1 MGVGKLT
8 RALLFLL
15 SVLTNCFVVD
25 SSRIARAERLP
36 VKTYTTAD
44 GLPRDSIN
52 RIVRDS
58 HGFLWFCTEEGLSRF
73 DGYKFTNYTTAQGL
87 PSRQVLDLLETRA
100 GVYWAAT
107 GEGLCRFNPNGVPQP
122 QESTTRNKN
131 DAAAANPLFAICRPD
146 GVAHRDVTGL
156 FEDHNGTVWLGTWRG
171 LFRLEESGDHVIFH
185 FVDLGMPARSS
196 EDRHVMAIAEDRQGT
211 LWVGAQ
217 SSGLYRYWVNGRVER
232 YTVRDGLPSDA
243 VHSLFID
250 REGYLWVGTV
260 NGLCQLPPDWS
271 PDRPAVA
278 RVYTEATGL
287 AAGWINT
294 LFQSSDGRLWVGTNG
309 LNEFISPKDGT
320 GKSFRHYTEANGVSG
335 QAVSALAEDRDGNLW
350 IGTNNGG
357 AIKMAR
363 NGFTT
368 FGVADGL
375 GENGVT
381 TIFENQTGELCVIS
395 GEKDKPIVQRFEGKK
410 LITAHP
416 RYPPSITLF
425 GWGWNQFGLQDQSG
439 EWWLPTGQGLCRF
452 PKVRFEQL
460 SHVAPKAVYTNQDG
474 LVSNGVFRL
483 FEDSRGDIWIST
495 MSPVK
500 SGLSRWERTTE
511 TMHDYSQDIGSAA
524 AYPSGTLVTSFAEDA
539 ERNLWIGHDGGGLIR
554 YAAGHFSFFT
564 KADGAPNGWI
574 RAIYLDQA
582 HRLWVASG
590 QGGLS
595 RIDDPKAEHPHF
607 ITYTTLQGLSSDQ
620 VNCVTEDQW
629 GHVYAGTGRGVDRLD
644 PATGH
649 IKHYTSA
656 DGLISGEVLTAFR
669 DRQGALWF
677 GSGKGLSRFEP
688 APDLSQPPPPI
699 LIDGLKIG
707 NDSQRIS
714 ALGETE
720 IPMLELAPDR
730 NQIQIEFIGLSFVA
744 AETLRYQYKLEG
756 ADKDWGAPA
765 EQRTVNFSNLA
776 PGSYR
781 FLVKAVSAEGIE
793 SATPAVFPF
802 TILRPVWQRWWFLTL
817 AALLAGLAVYGAYSY
832 RVARLLELERVRTRI
847 ATDLHDDIGASLS
860 RMAILSEV
868 VKRQVGSAQV
878 SVPMLTEIADSARG
892 LVSSM
897 RDIVWSIDPRRDD
910 LNSLISR
917 VRQFA
922 CDVLEPQGVKC
933 EFEVP
938 SQVGGVRLGP
948 DERRHLFLIFKEAI
962 NNIAR
967 HAECSSVF
975 VGLAVDHSKLKAEVR
990 DDGRGFMPPVVEPS
1004 SPNGGEGHGLN
1015 NMRAR
1020 AAQLGGS
1027 LTVHSSCDL
1036 GTTLELIVPLR
1047 RR

>member
-1 MGVGKLT
+1 
-8 RALLFLL
+8 
-15 SVLTNCFVVD
+15 
-25 SSRIARAERLP
+25 
-36 VKTYTTAD
+36 
-44 GLPRDSIN
+44 
-52 RIVRDS
+52 
-58 HGFLWFCTEEGLSRF
+58 TEEGLSRF
-73 DGYKFTNYTTAQGL
+73 DGYKFTNYTTAQAL

-100 GVYWAAT
+100 GVYWVAT
-107 GEGLCRFNPNGVPQP
+107 GEGLCRFNPNGVPRP

-131 DAAAANPLFAICRPD
+131 DAAAAKPLFAIYRPD
-146 GVAHRDVTGL
+146 GVVPAEVSVL
-156 FEDHNGTVWLGTWRG
+156 FEDHAGRVWLGTPAG
-171 LFRLEESGDHVIFH
+171 LFRLEASGDGVQFH
-185 FVDLGMPARSS
+185 FVDLGMPARSGG
-196 EDRHVMAIAEDRQGT
+196 DRHVLAIAEDQQGA
-211 LWVGAQ
+211 LWVGVH

-232 YTVRDGLPSDA
+232 YTVRDGLPSDG
-243 VHSLFID
+243 VRSLLVD
-250 REGYLWVGTV
+250 RAGRVWVGTP
-260 NGLCQLPPDWS
+260 NGLCQLVQYPA
-271 PDRPAVA
+271 PDRPVVA
-278 RVYTEATGL
+278 RVYTERDGL
-287 AAGWINT
+287 ASGWIYT
-294 LFQSSDGRLWVGTNG
+294 MFQSPDGRLWVGSNG
-309 LNEFISPKDGT
+309 LNEFISEANGT
-320 GKSFRHYTEANGVSG
+320 GQSFRHYTNANGVSG
-335 QAVSALAEDRDGNLW
+335 QEVWALTEDRNGNLW
-350 IGTNNGG
+350 LGTKNGG
-357 AIKMAR
+357 AIKLAR

-375 GENGVT
+375 GESGVN
-381 TIFENQTGELCVIS
+381 TIFEDQAGELCIIS
-395 GEKDKPIVQRFEGKK
+395 GEKGKPCVQRFEGKE
-410 LITAHP
+410 LITAAP
-416 RYPPSITLF
+416 RYPPSITVF
-425 GWGWNQFGLQDQSG
+425 GWGWNQFGLQDKRG
-439 EWWLPTGQGLCRF
+439 EWWFPTGQGLCRF
-452 PKVRFEQL
+452 PKVTFEQL
-460 SHVAPKAVYTNQDG
+460 AHVAPEAVYTIKDG
-474 LVSNGVFRL
+474 LVSGDVFRL

-495 MSPVK
+495 DSPVK
-500 SGLSRWERTTE
+500 NGLSRWERTTE
-511 TMHDYSQDIGSAA
+511 TMRDYSQDIESAA
-524 AYPSGTLVTSFAEDA
+524 ANPSGTLVTSFAEDA
-539 ERNLWIGHDGGGLIR
+539 VGNLWIGHDGGGLIR
-554 YAAGHFSFFT
+554 YTAGHFSFFT
-564 KADGAPNGWI
+564 KADGAPTGWI
-574 RAIYLDQA
+574 RAIYLDHA
-582 HRLWVASG
+582 DRLWVASG

-595 RIDDPKAEHPHF
+595 RIDDPQAEHPRF
-607 ITYTTLQGLSSDQ
+607 ITYTTVEGLSSDQ
-620 VNCVTEDQW
+620 VNCVTENQW
-629 GHVYAGTGRGVDRLD
+629 GHIYAGTGRGVDRLD

-688 APDLSQPPPPI
+688 APDLPPPPPPI

-707 NDSQRIS
+707 SDSQRLS

-730 NQIQIEFIGLSFVA
+730 NQIQIEFVGLSFGSG
-744 AETLRYQYKLEG
+744 ETLRYEYKLEA
-756 ADKDWGAPA
+756 ADKDWSAPA
-765 EQRTVNFSNLA
+765 ETRTVNFSNLA

-781 FLVKAVSAEGIE
+781 FLVKAVTAEGIE

-802 TILRPVWQRWWFLTL
+802 TILRPFWQRWWFLTL
-817 AALLAGLAVYGAYSY
+817 AAILAGLAVYAAYGY
-832 RVARLLELERVRTRI
+832 RVAQLLELERVRTRI

-922 CDVLEPQGVKC
+922 YDVLEPQGVKC

-962 NNIAR
+962 NNISR
-967 HAECSSVF
+967 HAECSSVL
-975 VGLAVDHSKLKAEVR
+975 VRLAIEHSKLKAEVR
-990 DDGRGFMPPVVEPS
+990 DDGRGFMPPGVEPS
-1004 SPNGGEGHGLN
+1004 AANGGEGHGLN

-1027 LTVHSSCDL
+1027 LTIHSSRAL